1 MRLPAVRRRKVS
13 LQHGSRRDTRV
24 LELEMAMEI
33 LGEVFGIK
41 SCEVKEMIR
50 NRVEERTLYDREFHL
65 DQLQ

>member
-1 MRLPAVRRRKVS
+1 MRWPEVRRQEVS

-33 LGEVFGIK
+33 LGEVFGMK
-41 SCEVKEMIR
+41 SCDVEEMIR

-65 DQLQ
+65 D